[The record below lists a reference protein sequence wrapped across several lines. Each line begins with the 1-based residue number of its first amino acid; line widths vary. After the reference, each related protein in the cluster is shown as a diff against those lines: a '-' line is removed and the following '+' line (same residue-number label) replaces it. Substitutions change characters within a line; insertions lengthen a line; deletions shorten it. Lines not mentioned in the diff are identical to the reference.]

1 MNWRLVSRLLG
12 LLSLLIASC
21 MVLSLPWSWP
31 HFGQTRFLETQSLR
45 GMLLAITVSGA
56 VGGGLIA
63 LGRRSSGSVLRKEAL
78 AVVGLGWLLCGF
90 LGSLPFLLTPTYR
103 LPGVAMSLPDA
114 MFESISGFTTTG
126 ASVLTQLEVPPGIDH
141 CEQAA
146 VRGEIA
152 YVPRSVLFW
161 RSLTHWLGGMGI
173 IVLFVAILGQ
183 LGAGGKALMRREVPG
198 PIADSLRPRVRET
211 AMIMWTIYLLLSAA
225 LTLLLWLQGLDIFE
239 SLCHTFGT
247 LATGGF
253 STRNASVG
261 AFNSPAIEFTL
272 ILFMLAAGT
281 NFNLYYVLL
290 RQPPG
295 PGRTGIIS
303 RLTAV
308 ASDPEF
314 RVYLA
319 IITLSTLVLTGVL
332 WQAGGYGTLAT
343 GFRHACFN
351 VTAVI
356 TTTGFGTEDFTVWPW
371 FSQAWLLLL
380 MFVGGCSGSTGGGIK
395 VIRCIVLMKVLLL
408 EGERAFRPNL
418 IRPLRIAGQRVADA
432 VGRDVLVYFCLISV
446 IFATSWLAL
455 VALESSSARSSAQWT
470 GSGAA
475 STSILSDCAGAVT
488 ATLNNIGPGLGVCGP
503 HGNYTHFSDA
513 GKLLLSLLMLLGRL
527 ELFAVIV
534 LFIPG
539 FWKLQ

>member
-31 HFGQTRFLETQSLR
+31 VLGQTRTLEAESMR
-45 GMLLAITVSGA
+45 GMLLAICISLA
-56 VGGGLIA
+56 VGAGLVT
-63 LGRRSSGSVLRKEAL
+63 LGRHSSGSVLRKEAL
-78 AVVGLGWLLCGF
+78 AVVGLGWILSGF
-90 LGSLPFLLTPTYR
+90 LGSLPYLLTPTYR
-103 LPGVAMSLPDA
+103 LPAVRMSAADA
-114 MFESISGFTTTG
+114 LFESISGFSTTG
-126 ASVLTQLEVPPGIDH
+126 ASVLTQLEPHPEIDNQ
-141 CEQAA
+141 ELAA
-146 VRGEIA
+146 QNGTIA

-211 AMIMWTIYLLLSAA
+211 AVIMWTIYLALSGI
-225 LTLLLWLQGLDIFE
+225 LTLILLLQGMSVFD

-253 STRNASVG
+253 STRNSSVG
-261 AFNSPAIEFTL
+261 AFDSPLTEVTL
-272 ILFMLAAGT
+272 IVFMLAAGT
-281 NFNLYYVLL
+281 NFHLYYVLL

-295 PGRTGIIS
+295 PDRTGLLARLLAVVRDPEFCVYLSIVAVS
-303 RLTAV
+303 ALGLTAV
-308 ASDPEF
+308 LLSSGIYDSVDTGLRHASF
-314 RVYLA
+314 NVA
-319 IITLSTLVLTGVL
+319 TIVTTT
-332 WQAGGYGTLAT
+332 GYGTVDFAT
-343 GFRHACFN
+343 
-351 VTAVI
+351 
-356 TTTGFGTEDFTVWPW
+356 WPW

-395 VIRCIVLMKVLLL
+395 VIRCIVLFKVLLL
-408 EGERAFRPNL
+408 EAERAFRPNL
-418 IRPLRIAGQRVADA
+418 IRPVRLAGQRVSDS
-432 VGRDVLVYFCLISV
+432 VGKDVLIYICLIAV
-446 IFATSWLAL
+446 IFSGSWLTL
-455 VALESSSARSSAQWT
+455 VGLESSSPRSSAQWSE
-470 GSGAA
+470 SGRPAM
-475 STSILSDCAGAVT
+475 SILTDCAGAVA

-503 HGNYTHFSDA
+503 HGNYTEFSDP
-513 GKLLLSLLMLLGRL
+513 GKLLLTVLMLLGRL

-534 LFIPG
+534 LFVPG